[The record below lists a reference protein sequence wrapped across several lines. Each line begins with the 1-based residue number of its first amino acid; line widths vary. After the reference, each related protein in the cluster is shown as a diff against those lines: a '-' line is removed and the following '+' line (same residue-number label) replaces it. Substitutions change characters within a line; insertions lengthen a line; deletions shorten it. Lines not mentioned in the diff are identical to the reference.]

1 MQICEKPSGKRAG
14 RQADLN
20 AALPCHKT
28 TGDLIFIQDKNS
40 KRRWLVDGG
49 ALVSVIPPTKEDL
62 SRGPDGTFLR
72 AANGSDI
79 KCYGNKRINVHIDG
93 RDFDHSF
100 VIASVSHSILGSD
113 FLAAN
118 ALAPNHRDG
127 NLLDLLT
134 FQILNCD
141 APAGN
146 GKAGVNFVGAQ
157 TNNYEWL
164 YEKYPS
170 VVNPDPFRNDA
181 PKHGVRHYIPTSG
194 HPVQSKARPLSPDK
208 LAIAKAEIE
217 KYVELGIC
225 HRAKSEWASPLM
237 VAPKPDGGWRV
248 CGDYRRLN
256 AQTTDD
262 KYPVKSLTDFNSN
275 LKGKTVFSKI
285 DMIKGYHQIPVADHD
300 VKKTGVITP
309 FGLFVF
315 PKTPFGL
322 KNAGQDFQRLMDEI
336 FGDLPYAFVYIDDI
350 LVASNS
356 HEEHTQHLENIFQI
370 LDENDLVINRKK
382 CVLGASSLDFLG
394 YHVDK
399 DGIAPLPQ
407 KVAAIREVEPPT
419 TVKEL
424 QRFLGMLNYYR
435 RFIPHA
441 AQHLFHLTESLKGR
455 PKRLVWTKDCQK
467 SFEAIKE
474 ALATATMLRHPDS
487 NAALAITA
495 DASDDAIG
503 AVLEQRGPSGWEP
516 LAFYSAKLQPS
527 ERKWPPFDRE
537 LHAAHKAI
545 RHFRHMV
552 EGRPFTLFT
561 DHKSLVP
568 ALSKKSEAHTARQ
581 TYQLSGIAEYTTDIR
596 HVEGKANV
604 VADFL
609 SRPNPSSTPA
619 SKKDVED
626 YYISSVES
634 RHSDPGAV
642 QPPSS
647 RADSADPGAVQPPS
661 CGDFPSDPG
670 AAQPPS
676 SGDYSSDPGAAQP
689 PSSGDYSF
697 NPGAAQPP
705 ASGVER
711 PSSSKGALPNHKLED
726 LVAVISAVDS
736 YGIDLEQLARE
747 QTLDPEYQR
756 LSNEARTGLTF
767 RQVDIGD
774 QVLMVDV
781 SNGPARPFV
790 PYSWRRRIFD
800 TIHGLGHPGVER
812 TRQAV
817 AAKFVWPSMRADVSK
832 WARECVDCQRAKV
845 GRHVTPPI
853 GNFQVPEKRFAHIH
867 IDIVNMPTSNGFSYL
882 LTIIDRFSRW
892 PMAVPIRD
900 ISAETVI
907 DSLTHHWIAA
917 HGIPQAITSDR
928 GSQFTSAIWEQLLQ
942 TWGIKSLHTT
952 AYHPEANGL
961 VERFHRR
968 LKESLIAL
976 GNSEREK
983 WFWQLPMAMLAIR
996 TTYKPD
1002 VGASPAQLVYG
1013 EGISL
1018 PGDLLGGQ
1026 SQNSEET
1033 RRLQR
1038 QLMSNLRMEVER
1050 LQPQPTSAHRQPR
1063 VYMPGTLETASH
1075 VFVRRGGVNPPLTAP
1090 YEGPFRVADRN
1101 DQNFKVHIPGKG
1113 IEVIAINRIKP
1124 AHVSVDDDANEEP
1137 QDLDEDRP
1145 PSPRP
1150 PGRPP
1155 GVRTRI
1161 PAPTDRQTRQ
1171 SSGAAQRDTAN
1182 SGVPR
1187 PSSDGEGRNSS
1198 RPVSE
1203 STMESLRRQGMER
1216 RTNDPSNIPSTSRQ
1230 APHQREDQQQPNSGA
1245 SQPLVVDNSETEAE
1259 EPPAPVQRPRRYF
1272 SSGGRF
1278 SKRPKVDIS
1287 ALTRSLIET
1296 LPEDSAAQP
1305 LLSRQLE
1312 IHDSSSGGRVASP
1325 RNQGLYRHPNSSN
1338 RRVSFNPLISKR

>member
-1 MQICEKPSGKRAG
+1 MQAQGKSCIGKWPG

-20 AALPCHKT
+20 ATLPCQKKS
-28 TGDLIFIQDKNS
+28 GDLIFIQDANNQ
-40 KRRWLVDGG
+40 RRWLVDGG
-49 ALVSVIPPTKEDL
+49 ALVSVIPPTKDDFK
-62 SRGPDGTFLR
+62 RGPDGTHLR
-72 AANGSDI
+72 AANGSNI
-79 KCYGNKRINVHIDG
+79 QCFGNIRKDVDIDG
-93 RDFDHSF
+93 RRFNHEF
-100 VIASVSHSILGSD
+100 TIAAVNHSILGSD

-118 ALAPNHRDG
+118 SLAPNHRDG
-127 NLLDLLT
+127 NLIDLHS
-134 FQILNCD
+134 FSILQCD
-141 APAGN
+141 PSPDDGIAN
-146 GKAGVNFVGAQ
+146 INFVGP
-157 TNNYEWL
+157 TNNRYDSL
-164 YEKYPS
+164 FEKYPS
-170 VVNPDPFRNDA
+170 VVNPDPFRNDS

-194 HPVQSKARPLSPDK
+194 HPVQSKARPLAPDK

-217 KYVELGIC
+217 KYIELGIC

-237 VAPKPDGGWRV
+237 VAPKPCGGWRV

-262 KYPVKSLTDFNSN
+262 KYPVKSLTDFNTN

-350 LVASNS
+350 LVASTS
-356 HEEHTQHLENIFQI
+356 HEEHLQHLDNIFKI
-370 LDENDLVINRKK
+370 MHENDLVINKKK
-382 CVLGASSLDFLG
+382 CVLGVPALDFLG

-399 DGIAPLPQ
+399 DGIAPLPE
-407 KVAAIREVEPPT
+407 KVTAIREVEPPT

-441 AQHLFHLTESLKGR
+441 AQHLFHLTETLKGK
-455 PKRLVWTKDCQK
+455 PKRLEWNSNCQK
-467 SFEAIKE
+467 SFEAVKE
-474 ALATATMLRHPDS
+474 ALANATMLRHPDS

-609 SRPNPSSTPA
+609 SRPNPSSTA
-619 SKKDVED
+619 ATKKEIED
-626 YYISSVES
+626 YYISSVDNHPS
-634 RHSDPGAV
+634 NSGASK
-642 QPPSS
+642 PPVPAGT
-647 RADSADPGAVQPPS
+647 RENPS
-661 CGDFPSDPG
+661 LD
-670 AAQPPS
+670 
-676 SGDYSSDPGAAQP
+676 
-689 PSSGDYSF
+689 
-697 NPGAAQPP
+697 
-705 ASGVER
+705 R
-711 PSSSKGALPNHKLED
+711 ALPTDKLED
-726 LVAVISAVDS
+726 LVAVIAAVDN

-747 QTLDPEYQR
+747 QTLDPDYQR
-756 LSNEARTGLTF
+756 LANEARNGLNF
-767 RQVDIGD
+767 RQVDIGNE
-774 QVLMVDV
+774 VLIVDI
-781 SNGPARPFV
+781 SNGPARPYV
-790 PYSWRRRIFD
+790 PYSWRRRIFE
-800 TIHGLGHPGVER
+800 IVHGLGHPGVDR

-817 AAKFVWPSMRADVSK
+817 SAKFVWPSMRADVSK
-832 WARECVDCQRAKV
+832 WARECVDCQRAKI

-853 GNFQVPEKRFAHIH
+853 RNFEVPDKRFTHIH
-867 IDIVNMPTSNGFSYL
+867 VDLVNMPNSNGFSYL

-892 PMAVPIRD
+892 PMAIPIRD
-900 ISAETVI
+900 ISTETVI
-907 DSLTHHWIAA
+907 DGLTLNWIAT

-928 GSQFTSAIWEQLLQ
+928 GSQFTSAVWEQLLR

-961 VERFHRR
+961 VKRFHRR

-976 GNSEREK
+976 GNTERDK
-983 WFWQLPMAMLAIR
+983 WFWKLPMSMLAIR
-996 TTYKPD
+996 TTFKPD

-1013 EGISL
+1013 EGIAL
-1018 PGDLLGGQ
+1018 PGDILGGQ
-1026 SQNSEET
+1026 NHDSEET
-1033 RRLQR
+1033 RRRQQ
-1038 QLMSNLRMEVER
+1038 QLMGNLRMEVER
-1050 LQPQPTSAHRQPR
+1050 LQPQPTSAHRRPR
-1063 VYMPGTLETASH
+1063 VYMPGNLQTATH
-1075 VFVRRGGVNPPLTAP
+1075 VFIRRGGVHPPLTAP

-1101 DQNFKVHIPGKG
+1101 AQNFKVHIPGRG
-1113 IEVIAINRIKP
+1113 IEVVAISRIKP
-1124 AHVSVDDDANEEP
+1124 AHTSVDDNDGEDP
-1137 QDLDEDRP
+1137 QDLDDERP

-1161 PAPTDRQTRQ
+1161 PEPTDRRTRQ
-1171 SSGAAQRDTAN
+1171 STRQRPASN
-1182 SGVPR
+1182 SPD
-1187 PSSDGEGRNSS
+1187 SSPDAS
-1198 RPVSE
+1198 
-1203 STMESLRRQGMER
+1203 
-1216 RTNDPSNIPSTSRQ
+1216 
-1230 APHQREDQQQPNSGA
+1230 QPDSIHSGA
-1245 SQPLVVDNSETEAE
+1245 SQPPVVVSNSPNSSLNTSRHNSIDSGASQPPAAASSSPNSTLDESRDDPIDSGASQPPVAGGRDERDDQSQVPSTSSNLRPASQPTQQPETVEAE
-1259 EPPAPVQRPRRYF
+1259 NPNIPIPTAAPRVRRYF
-1272 SSGGRF
+1272 STGGKF
-1278 SKRPKVDIS
+1278 SRRPRVNIN

-1296 LPEDSAAQP
+1296 LPEGNAAQP
-1305 LLSRQLE
+1305 YLSRQLE
-1312 IHDSSSGGRVASP
+1312 ATDLSSGGRVAS
-1325 RNQGLYRHPNSSN
+1325 QHTQAYRHPNHTQ
-1338 RRVSFNPLISKR
+1338 RKVSFNPFVTKR